1 VSAAHETVA
10 LVPGVR
16 PDAADALLWVERV
29 EKTFQIGRARF
40 GRKTETLRAVDG
52 VSFDVRKGE
61 TFGLVGESGC
71 GKSTLARCILR
82 LVALTGGRVLLDG
95 VDLSALS
102 GDELRRMRRRM
113 QIVFQDPYASLDPRM
128 SVRAIVEEPFVIH
141 GIGDH
146 AERVQRVEEMLQLV
160 GIAPAQMRR
169 KPHEFS
175 GGQRQRIAVARAL
188 ALHPELVILDEPISA
203 LDVSIQAQV
212 LNLLRSLQEQLQLT
226 YVFIIHDLAVAE
238 YFCDR
243 LAVLYLG
250 AVVELGDRE
259 SLFRRPL
266 HPYTVSL
273 LSAVPIPD
281 PASER
286 RRQRIV
292 LRGELTPISAERS
305 GCRFQPRCPLGR
317 DRPIC
322 AEQEPPLV
330 EHAPGQWAACHFPGE
345 LAAALSEALAV

>member
-1 VSAAHETVA
+1 VSAASEV
-10 LVPGVR
+10 LGPGVR
-16 PDAADALLWVERV
+16 ADPSSALLWVDRI
-29 EKTFQIGRARF
+29 EKTFRLGHARF
-40 GRKTETLRAVDG
+40 GRTPETLRAVDG
-52 VSFDVRKGE
+52 VSFDVSRGE

-82 LVALTGGRVLLDG
+82 LIAPSGGRALLDG
-95 VDLSALS
+95 VDLLSLS

-128 SVRAIVEEPFVIH
+128 SVQAIVEEPLVIH
-141 GIGDH
+141 GIGTR
-146 AERVQRVEEMLQLV
+146 AERAQRAVEMLELV
-160 GIAPAQMRR
+160 GITQAQMRR

-175 GGQRQRIAVARAL
+175 GGQRQRVGVARAL
-188 ALHPELVILDEPISA
+188 VLHPELVILDEPISA

-212 LNLLRSLQEQLQLT
+212 LNLLRDLQQRLQLT
-226 YVFIIHDLAVAE
+226 YLFIIHDLAVAE

-250 AVVELGDRE
+250 TVVELGDRE

-273 LSAVPIPD
+273 LSAIPIPD

-292 LRGELTPISAERS
+292 LRGELTPLSAGRH
-305 GCRFQPRCPLGR
+305 GCRFQPRCPVGR
-317 DRPIC
+317 DRSVC
-322 AEQEPPLV
+322 SEQEPPLV
-330 EHAPGQWAACHFPGE
+330 EQAPGQWAACHFPGE
-345 LAAALSEALAV
+345 LADARPSTAPAA